1 MSVKK
6 PKASVEVSKFQKF
19 EPQTIHRSLLKGA
32 SYNPRVIDDKAKAK
46 LRAGLES
53 KGLVEPIVWNS
64 RTGNIVGGHQRIG
77 QLDVLE
83 GNSDYN
89 LTVAVVD
96 VDSSVEKE
104 LNVLL
109 NNPSTQGDWDFE
121 KLKEL
126 FEDDEVSVEGTG
138 FDMAEVY
145 QLFGNDPTAAP
156 SKVLGELNKQLEEAK
171 DLISKMDREAA
182 DTDDED
188 YYSVIVFK
196 NHAQRKNF
204 TDSLGLEDNCYIDGS
219 WLDNY
224 VFEDNEDV
232 RKDGPKKENKEATAE

>member
-1 MSVKK
+1 MSKK
-6 PKASVEVSKFQKF
+6 SKISKYEKFVIKEVPRGK
-19 EPQTIHRSLLKGA
+19 LKGA
-32 SYNPRVIDDKAKAK
+32 PYNPRIIDDKAKAK
-46 LRAGLES
+46 LRAGLEA
-53 KGLVEPIVWNS
+53 KGLVEPIVWNTRS
-64 RTGNIVGGHQRIG
+64 GYIVGGHQRIS

-83 GNSDYN
+83 GNPDYS
-89 LTVAVVD
+89 LTVAVID
-96 VDSSVEKE
+96 VDDAEEKE

-109 NNPSTQGDWDFE
+109 NNPSAQGDWDFE
-121 KLKEL
+121 KLKEI
-126 FEDDEVSVEGTG
+126 FEDDDVSVEGTG

-196 NHAQRKNF
+196 NHEQRKNF

-232 RKDGPKKENKEATAE
+232 RKDGPEKENKEATSE